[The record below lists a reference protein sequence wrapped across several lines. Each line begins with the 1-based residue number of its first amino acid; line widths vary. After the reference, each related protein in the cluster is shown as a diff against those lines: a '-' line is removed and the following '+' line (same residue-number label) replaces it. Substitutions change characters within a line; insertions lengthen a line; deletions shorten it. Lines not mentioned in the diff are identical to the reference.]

1 MMYLEV
7 VSWWSAICFQNIQS
21 KTQFMYSLI
30 QIKKMY
36 KMLTTEKNGHL
47 FTSFHLLSSS
57 VNIFNLKNR
66 EKKIPFPDLLPY

>member
-1 MMYLEV
+1 
-7 VSWWSAICFQNIQS
+7 
-21 KTQFMYSLI
+21 MYSLI